1 MLRPSIAWLV
11 SAFALAMAQE
21 AQEPTAGAGI
31 VWHQDFAAAREL
43 AAKSGQPLFVTFRCE
58 R

>member
-1 MLRPSIAWLV
+1 MRPVVAVFASTL
-11 SAFALAMAQE
+11 ALAPAQDVRD
-21 AQEPTAGAGI
+21 PTAAAAV

-43 AAKSGQPLFVTFRCE
+43 AAKNQQPLFVTFRCE